1 LDISAA
7 ALASIIALIIVVIIS
22 GIKKG
27 VNVGILAIGFAIIVA
42 GIFSNLNA
50 VKVLAF
56 FPVSLFMILVGVT
69 FMFGIAQTN
78 GTMEKLT
85 VYAVRVVK
93 GNTALIP
100 LVVYAITS
108 VLTTIGPGNIAAVAL
123 LAPVMMAIATRVKM
137 SAFLMTLLVVGAAN
151 GAAFSPFAPTGIISN
166 GLIARMADE
175 LGIAA
180 SSLNGIAW
188 KIHMNSMLAQGLV
201 NIGGFLI
208 LGGWTWIRRQRG
220 KHLDINELAPR
231 PEPFDRPQT
240 LTIWAIF
247 LLIVLIVFPG
257 LPFIRE
263 ALPPQLTNMVANVGS
278 VAFILAGF
286 LIILNAGDSERAVK
300 AMPWS
305 VILMVCGMTVLIEVM
320 AQSGGLNTLVQ
331 IISSASNPVTVTGW
345 LGFITALLSAYSS
358 SSGGVMPM
366 FLPMVPGFIK
376 ELGAGNPI
384 ALISSIDIGSHISDT
399 SPLSSLGALCIA
411 CAGEQE
417 DKPALF
423 RKLLIWSLAMS
434 LVGGLV
440 CLLFFGLLGL

>member
-56 FPVSLFMILVGVT
+56 FPVGLFMILVGVT

-85 VYAVRVVK
+85 AYAVRVVK

-108 VLTTIGPGNIAAVAL
+108 LLTTIGPGNIATVAL

-137 SAFLMTLLVVGAAN
+137 SAFLMTLVVVGAAN

-166 GLIARMADE
+166 GLIAKMADE

-180 SSLNGIAW
+180 SSLSGIAW
-188 KIHMNSMLAQGLV
+188 KIHLNSMLAQGLV
-201 NIGGFLI
+201 NIGGFLV
-208 LGGWTWIRRQRG
+208 LGGWTWIRSQRG
-220 KHLDINELAPR
+220 KRIDINELAPK
-231 PEPFDRPQT
+231 PEPFNRPQT
-240 LTIWAIF
+240 LTIWAIC

-257 LPFIRE
+257 LPFIKE
-263 ALPPQLTNMVANVGS
+263 VLPPQLTNMVANVGS

-286 LIILNAGDSERAVK
+286 LIILNAGDGELAVK
-300 AMPWS
+300 TMPWG
-305 VILMVCGMTVLIEVM
+305 VIMMVCGMTVLIEVM
-320 AQSGGLNTLVQ
+320 TQSGGLDAMVQ
-331 IISSASNPVTVTGW
+331 IISSVSNPVTVTGW

-358 SSGGVMPM
+358 SSGVVMPM

-376 ELGAGNPI
+376 ELGAGNPV
-384 ALISSIDIGSHISDT
+384 ALISSINIGSHLSDT

-417 DKPALF
+417 DKAALF

-434 LVGGLV
+434 VVGGLV